1 MDADLRLSP
10 YVSDTVADPRLVD
23 PALAKAFDDA
33 VTAATARAC
42 EEGFARGY
50 AEGLE
55 SAEREKQASLEQ
67 EMALMREA
75 EQSREHK
82 LQHAVAILD
91 QAAVAAGERQAFALS
106 GAEELLLGAALDL
119 ATTLLGREL
128 EVVDAPVRDAVR
140 RALTV
145 LPSDVP
151 LTLYVHPLDRAALHD
166 VDDLLDTRATHIV
179 ADPEVEPGSCVADAG
194 PSHVDAGLSA
204 ALERVKQ
211 VLAS

>member
-10 YVSDTVADPRLVD
+10 YVSDSIADPRLVD

-33 VTAATARAC
+33 VAAASARAR

-50 AEGLE
+50 TEGLE
-55 SAEREKQASLEQ
+55 SAEREKREVLEQ
-67 EMALMREA
+67 ELARMREA
-75 EQSREHK
+75 EQARE
-82 LQHAVAILD
+82 LEMQNALAILG
-91 QAAVAAGERQAFALS
+91 QAAAAAGERQALS
-106 GAEELLLGAALDL
+106 MAGAEELLLGAALDL

-145 LPSDVP
+145 LPADVP
-151 LTLYVHPLDRAALHD
+151 ITLYVHPLDRAALHD
-166 VDDLLDTRATHIV
+166 VDDLLDTRAVRIV
-179 ADPEVEPGSCVADAG
+179 ADPEVEPGSCVADGG
-194 PSHVDAGLSA
+194 PSHVEAGLSA
-204 ALERVKQ
+204 AIERVKQ